1 MVIAYDYE
9 NNEAVEN
16 SAGDARTR
24 GIKDAAFKL

>member
-9 NNEAVEN
+9 NNGAVEN
-16 SAGDARTR
+16 SAGDAH